1 MEWRESQRKEVVHL
15 WEWRDATIHCGEW
28 PESPFNQHTQC
39 LYTTKALVLVVSFYP
54 LENAVAFPITHG
66 LIFNVEKGQKQPVEK
81 QRDDVFVEFQ
91 NLMGV
96 GEKGGNTIRPNPKG
110 QIGTPKGKRAT
121 YFVQLLRPGGK
132 GVTDGV
138 TDRVM
143 GSLKAKLFER
153 EVL

>member
-1 MEWRESQRKEVVHL
+1 MKSNMVTSCCR
-15 WEWRDATIHCGEW
+15 
-28 PESPFNQHTQC
+28 
-39 LYTTKALVLVVSFYP
+39 
-54 LENAVAFPITHG
+54 
-66 LIFNVEKGQKQPVEK
+66 
-81 QRDDVFVEFQ
+81 FQ

-96 GEKGGNTIRPNPKG
+96 GGKKGENTIRPNPKG

-138 TDRVM
+138 TKRVM

-153 EVL
+153 EML

>member
-1 MEWRESQRKEVVHL
+1 MTVVCRISKPDGG
-15 WEWRDATIHCGEW
+15 WGGKKGE
-28 PESPFNQHTQC
+28 
-39 LYTTKALVLVVSFYP
+39 
-54 LENAVAFPITHG
+54 
-66 LIFNVEKGQKQPVEK
+66 
-81 QRDDVFVEFQ
+81 
-91 NLMGV
+91 
-96 GEKGGNTIRPNPKG
+96 NTIRPNPKG

-138 TDRVM
+138 TNRVM

>member
-1 MEWRESQRKEVVHL
+1 MKSNEMTSCCR
-15 WEWRDATIHCGEW
+15 
-28 PESPFNQHTQC
+28 
-39 LYTTKALVLVVSFYP
+39 
-54 LENAVAFPITHG
+54 
-66 LIFNVEKGQKQPVEK
+66 
-81 QRDDVFVEFQ
+81 FQ

-96 GEKGGNTIRPNPKG
+96 GGGEKGENTIRPNPKG

-138 TDRVM
+138 TNRVM

-153 EVL
+153 EML